1 MGARVTVYDERAVV
15 LAYVDAQRP
24 PYPHEDF
31 RRHRQARLR
40 ALEQAY
46 GISVSQDGARASGA
60 LALWMLFSAAV
71 SSYLGLR
78 SPREAFSED
87 GLINAKIEGL
97 GAAGQ
102 EIRAVEERLR
112 AHLEACREAH
122 LELLTKLFVGIWGP
136 IRSPVEGG
144 ELRAYAFD
152 EAMEPA
158 WLDYVD
164 EI

>member
-40 ALEQAY
+40 ALEEAY

-78 SPREAFSED
+78 SPREGFSED
-87 GLINAKIEGL
+87 GLINVKIEGL

-136 IRSPVEGG
+136 IDRPLKVGD
-144 ELRAYAFD
+144 LQAYSFD
-152 EAMEPA
+152 EATEPT